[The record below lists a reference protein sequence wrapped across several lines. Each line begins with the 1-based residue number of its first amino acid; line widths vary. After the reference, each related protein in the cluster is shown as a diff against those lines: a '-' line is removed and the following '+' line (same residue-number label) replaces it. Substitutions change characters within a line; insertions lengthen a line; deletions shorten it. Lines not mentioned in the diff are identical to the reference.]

1 MTLFFRVVE
10 LQARRAIEPISFSLA
25 RSERIV
31 LHSPPGLGK
40 SILLHSLAGPT
51 RLAQDKSQSS
61 GKDIHELEA
70 SDLDTFAPQ
79 DGVSTGRGAA
89 DE

>member
-1 MTLFFRVVE
+1 MNDSVLQVVE

-40 SILLHSLAGPT
+40 SILLHSLAGLHTPSF
-51 RLAQDKSQSS
+51 R
-61 GKDIHELEA
+61 A
-70 SDLDTFAPQ
+70 SLNLREKYSRAR
-79 DGVSTGRGAA
+79 SK
-89 DE
+89 

>member
-1 MTLFFRVVE
+1 MNDPVLHVVE

-40 SILLHSLAGPT
+40 SILLHSLAGLHTP
-51 RLAQDKSQSS
+51 RS
-61 GKDIHELEA
+61 GH
-70 SDLDTFAPQ
+70 
-79 DGVSTGRGAA
+79 VSIFGKKYS
-89 DE
+89 

>member
-1 MTLFFRVVE
+1 MNDSVLQVVE

-40 SILLHSLAGPT
+40 SILLHSLAGLHAP
-51 RLAQDKSQSS
+51 RS
-61 GKDIHELEA
+61 GQVSIFGKNIHELEA
-70 SDLDTFAPQ
+70 SDLDTFASKWGIYQ
-79 DGVSTGRGAA
+79 ARGS
-89 DE
+89 